1 MNWTR
6 PHRVV
11 EAQGEDEARHLPEN
25 QLGIISK
32 NGHESHEKKK
42 KKKTNIYR
50 YFLIKYIYSL
60 KYVPKL
66 PIQEIA
72 ENLNSRPHIMSI

>member
-1 MNWTR
+1 MEIR
-6 PHRVV
+6 
-11 EAQGEDEARHLPEN
+11 Q
-25 QLGIISK
+25 I
-32 NGHESHEKKK
+32 KKK
-42 KKKTNIYR
+42 KKKTYIYR

>member
-1 MNWTR
+1 M
-6 PHRVV
+6 
-11 EAQGEDEARHLPEN
+11 
-25 QLGIISK
+25 
-32 NGHESHEKKK
+32 KKK
-42 KKKTNIYR
+42 KKKKNKYIY
-50 YFLIKYIYSL
+50 FIIKYIYSL